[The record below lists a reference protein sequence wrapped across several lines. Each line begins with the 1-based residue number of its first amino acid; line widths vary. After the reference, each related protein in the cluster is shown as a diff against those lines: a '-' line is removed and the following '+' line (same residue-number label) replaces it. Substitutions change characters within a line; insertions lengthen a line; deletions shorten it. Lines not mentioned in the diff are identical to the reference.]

1 MMVPQPTSFQ
11 TLMMPTSHQKCLP
24 SPSQN
29 TGWSPSIFNRS
40 LTGPLDAKMFW
51 AMATMM
57 TMDRKWGR

>member
-29 TGWSPSIFNRS
+29 TGLMPTRPSRS
-40 LTGPLDAKMFW
+40 LMGPLLANMFW